1 MLTKFSSSNLFQTK
15 LTILKQNGK
24 NNNNNHQTNKTNQT
38 KQRNKTN
45 KQVLKIGE

>member
-1 MLTKFSSSNLFQTK
+1 MLTKISSSNLFQTK

-24 NNNNNHQTNKTNQT
+24 NNNNHQTNKTNQS